1 MHKNNKIPSEQK
13 KKEPFSFMY
22 LFVMYTP
29 GMKVYCYQIFPQRVI
44 CVCKVFWIFLGCGN
58 MFF

>member
-1 MHKNNKIPSEQK
+1 
-13 KKEPFSFMY
+13 MY